1 MVRLF
6 NENFLLFFLI
16 ILFFFN
22 VSFSIANDKIAFI
35 DLNYILSESKEGKK
49 ILAKLEIDNK
59 KNLEFFQS
67 EEEKLKKENQNIEKL
82 KNILSKEE
90 FNNKI
95 NIFKNKVNTYNLKK
109 QETIKLFQETKNSE
123 LNVFF
128 AELNEIMNNFMQEN
142 SIQIILDKKN
152 IVMANN
158 KNDISK
164 DILKLIN
171 IK

>member
-1 MVRLF
+1 MKIF
-6 NENFLLFFLI
+6 YFFFSI

-90 FNNKI
+90 FNKKI
-95 NIFKNKVNTYNLKK
+95 NMFKNKVNTYNLNKN
-109 QETIKLFQETKNSE
+109 ETIKLFEENKNLE
-123 LNVFF
+123 LNIFF

-171 IK
+171 KK

>member
-1 MVRLF
+1 MKIF
-6 NENFLLFFLI
+6 YFFFSI

-123 LNVFF
+123 LNIFF

-164 DILKLIN
+164 EILKLIN

>member
-1 MVRLF
+1 MKIF
-6 NENFLLFFLI
+6 YFFFSI

-164 DILKLIN
+164 EILKLIN

>member
-1 MVRLF
+1 MIG
-6 NENFLLFFLI
+6 FF
-16 ILFFFN
+16 
-22 VSFSIANDKIAFI
+22 
-35 DLNYILSESKEGKK
+35 SKE
-49 ILAKLEIDNK
+49 
-59 KNLEFFQS
+59 
-67 EEEKLKKENQNIEKL
+67 
-82 KNILSKEE
+82 
-90 FNNKI
+90 
-95 NIFKNKVNTYNLKK
+95 
-109 QETIKLFQETKNSE
+109 KLFQETKNSE

>member
-1 MVRLF
+1 MKFFYFFLLIFIFLF
-6 NENFLLFFLI
+6 NI
-16 ILFFFN
+16 
-22 VSFSIANDKIAFI
+22 SFSTASDKIAFV
-35 DLNYILSESKEGKK
+35 DLNYILSESNEGKK
-49 ILAKLEIDNK
+49 ILAQLEIDNK
-59 KNLEFFQS
+59 KNLEFFRI

-95 NIFKNKVNTYNLKK
+95 NIFKNKVNTYNSKK
-109 QETIKLFQETKNSE
+109 TDKIKLFEETKNSE
-123 LNVFF
+123 LNIFF
-128 AELNEIMNNFMQEN
+128 TKLNEIMNNFMQEN

-171 IK
+171 KK

>member
-1 MVRLF
+1 MKIF
-6 NENFLLFFLI
+6 YFFFLI

-128 AELNEIMNNFMQEN
+128 AKLNEIMNNFMQEN

>member
-1 MVRLF
+1 MKIF
-6 NENFLLFFLI
+6 YFFFLI

>member
-1 MVRLF
+1 MF
-6 NENFLLFFLI
+6 
-16 ILFFFN
+16 
-22 VSFSIANDKIAFI
+22 
-35 DLNYILSESKEGKK
+35 
-49 ILAKLEIDNK
+49 
-59 KNLEFFQS
+59 
-67 EEEKLKKENQNIEKL
+67 
-82 KNILSKEE
+82 
-90 FNNKI
+90 
-95 NIFKNKVNTYNLKK
+95 
-109 QETIKLFQETKNSE
+109 
-123 LNVFF
+123 FF

>member
-1 MVRLF
+1 MKF
-6 NENFLLFFLI
+6 FFFLI
-16 ILFFFN
+16 TFFFLN
-22 VSFSIANDKIAFI
+22 ITFSIANDKIAFI
-35 DLNYILSESKEGKK
+35 DLNYILSESNEGKK

-59 KNLEFFQS
+59 KNLKFFQS

-90 FNNKI
+90 FNKKI
-95 NIFKNKVNTYNLKK
+95 NMFKNKVNTYNLNKN
-109 QETIKLFQETKNSE
+109 ETIKLFEENKNLE
-123 LNVFF
+123 LNIFF

-171 IK
+171 KK